1 MGGEHKQ
8 PAYESSAQAERPSA
22 PGEAYVSARPAERI
36 PVLEFLGA
44 DGLPGMP
51 STAKQHV
58 SVARALG
65 RLQSRT
71 RHALGAVTPA
81 DLFTKK
87 REN

>member
-1 MGGEHKQ
+1 MEAIEKLRRRI
-8 PAYESSAQAERPSA
+8 ERLLTA
-22 PGEAYVSARPAERI
+22 PGEAYVPARPAERI
-36 PVLEFLGA
+36 PVLEFLDA
-44 DGLPGMP
+44 DGLPGEP
-51 STAKQHV
+51 STAKYHV

-87 REN
+87 HEN